1 MELIKKAGKPT
12 VIVDYAHTPDA
23 LEKALNARVNIA
35 KANFG
40 VSLVVA
46 VIVMRASVR

>member
-23 LEKALNARVNIA
+23 LEKALNSARQHCKGKLWCI
-35 KANFG
+35 
-40 VSLVVA
+40 LVVV
-46 VIVMRASVR
+46 VIVMWVNVH